1 MRHREMSRCGT
12 NTTWICPPHAQSR
25 GSHARSR
32 NTAVKSP
39 RIARSPL
46 SPRALLAAASAQKT
60 AQVET
65 MTPRARLQSGQKMVS
80 GPVRHVALR
89 WNLASCRI
97 HSCPRQGQRARP
109 TGHVP
114 ERAAPRQVWNEA
126 LRANLSVSPMAS
138 SPTPIGKGR
147 RLRSPPSPRAPHG
160 GKRLSELR
168 QPARSRIEAQ
178 VQVRS
183 RSPGA
188 AAPAGPRELL
198 ARLTRPARDG
208 RARRRR
214 AHTLRRSRRRRR
226 RRRRRSRPRMQR
238 GSMLRRR
245 CGAARCA
252 PPVAR
257 GGPVVPRGARD
268 RGEVHAG
275 VSKL

>member
-1 MRHREMSRCGT
+1 MRRREMSRCGT

-32 NTAVKSP
+32 NRAVMSP

-80 GPVRHVALR
+80 GRVRHVALR

-97 HSCPRQGQRARP
+97 HSCLRQGQRARP

-114 ERAAPRQVWNEA
+114 ERTAPRQVWNEA

-147 RLRSPPSPRAPHG
+147 RLRSPQSLRAPHG

-183 RSPGA
+183 RPPGA
-188 AAPAGPRELL
+188 AAPP
-198 ARLTRPARDG
+198 ARLTRPARAG
-208 RARRRR
+208 RARPRQSE
-214 AHTLRRSRRRRR
+214 AHTLRRSRRQR
-226 RRRRRSRPRMQR
+226 RRRRRSRPRTQR
-238 GSMLRRR
+238 GSMLCRR

-257 GGPVVPRGARD
+257 GGPAVSRGARD
-268 RGEVHAG
+268 RGEFHAG